1 MTLLLLLLS
10 VLQLYIK
17 IACYCGEPMIL
28 QTFFFFFFFG
38 AEKDLLQS
46 HARRQVAHALKSL
59 EFPEGF

>member
-28 QTFFFFFFFG
+28 QTFFFF
-38 AEKDLLQS
+38 
-46 HARRQVAHALKSL
+46 L
-59 EFPEGF
+59 EQRKIDCRVMQGDKWLMP